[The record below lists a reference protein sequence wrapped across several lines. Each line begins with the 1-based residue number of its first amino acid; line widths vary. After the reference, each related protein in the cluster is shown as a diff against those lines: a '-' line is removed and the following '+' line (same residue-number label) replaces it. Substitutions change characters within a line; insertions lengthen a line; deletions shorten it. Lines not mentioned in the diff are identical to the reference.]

1 MSECLVFCKVFN
13 LWFIFE
19 TKEKSGKWHEIKR
32 KRALWEQM
40 GCSLGQEC
48 EDKWFGAGLCHAAG
62 PRTGLL
68 VSVDPA
74 WGPKF
79 QLVQPGLLLYDG
91 WLVLEQ
97 HLYQDVSR
105 EGLPIHNR
113 MPASQGPRSPHLC
126 LRFAKLFWPRPVLY
140 QSCAAFLLL
149 LVLFMG
155 RPFKLVGFGE
165 RAWEQG
171 LILGLDHP

>member
-1 MSECLVFCKVFN
+1 MTWN
-13 LWFIFE
+13 
-19 TKEKSGKWHEIKR
+19 KEEKGVVGADGLLTRPRMWGQVVWGRS
-32 KRALWEQM
+32 LP
-40 GCSLGQEC
+40 CS
-48 EDKWFGAGLCHAAG
+48 WTTHRPSGLCG
-62 PRTGLL
+62 PCLGSQ
-68 VSVDPA
+68 VSISTA
-74 WGPKF
+74 WTSAF
-79 QLVQPGLLLYDG
+79 DG

-113 MPASQGPRSPHLC
+113 MPASQGPRRPHLC

-165 RAWEQG
+165 RAWEHE